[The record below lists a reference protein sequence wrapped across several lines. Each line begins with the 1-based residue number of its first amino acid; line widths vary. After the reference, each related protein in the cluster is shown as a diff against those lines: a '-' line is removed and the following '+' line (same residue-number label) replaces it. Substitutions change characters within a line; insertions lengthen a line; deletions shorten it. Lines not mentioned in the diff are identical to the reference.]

1 MAILET
7 GEPPI
12 GGQNAPKTDLAASL
26 PSGTAISS
34 LEWKSVFSNFA
45 DILVGNPIALI
56 CVNRT
61 SQQNDNSDAAY
72 NTVER

>member
-1 MAILET
+1 MAILEA

-34 LEWKSVFSNFA
+34 LEWKSAHSKLT
-45 DILVGNPIALI
+45 DIPVGKPIVLI
-56 CVNRT
+56 HVNHR
-61 SQQNDNSDAAY
+61 SQRDDNSDAAD
-72 NTVER
+72 NTFGR